1 MTGLI
6 AMNKAYL
13 MLAFT
18 NHKHDVCWG
27 LVLAYTIKLKWKM
40 RVLPFALKMTFLLYM
55 KVSGEPFIIGYYE
68 GNLEF

>member
-27 LVLAYTIKLKWKM
+27 LVLATHYQVKM
-40 RVLPFALKMTFLLYM
+40 KDACIAFCFKNDLFAL
-55 KVSGEPFIIGYYE
+55 YE
-68 GNLEF
+68 SERGTIYNWVLRG

>member
-18 NHKHDVCWG
+18 NHKHDV
-27 LVLAYTIKLKWKM
+27 KLKWKM
-40 RVLPFALKMTFLLYM
+40 HVLPFALKMTFLLYM